1 MKDELSDSLE
11 KFEEFKDLQRV
22 AVWKSLKIC
31 KELMAKV
38 LLNSLPP
45 LILEKLDMKLP
56 SEILAFKLLRKASI
70 SKEEKNACSH
80 RNELCK

>member
-22 AVWKSLKIC
+22 TVWKSLKIC

-45 LILEKLDMKLP
+45 LILDIE
-56 SEILAFKLLRKASI
+56 
-70 SKEEKNACSH
+70 
-80 RNELCK
+80 